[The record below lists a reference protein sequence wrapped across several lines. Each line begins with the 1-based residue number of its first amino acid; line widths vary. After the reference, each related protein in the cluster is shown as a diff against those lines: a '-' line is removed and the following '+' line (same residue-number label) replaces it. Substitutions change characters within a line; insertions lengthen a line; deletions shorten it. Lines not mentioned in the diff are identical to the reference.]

1 MGHAS
6 KPRPRSATKP
16 IKQHRNFKQ
25 PVCKGHRVVRV
36 ANEVKAMAVAV
47 SSTLISM
54 EVGIRLVRNIVE
66 AIHGAPPS

>member
-1 MGHAS
+1 
-6 KPRPRSATKP
+6 
-16 IKQHRNFKQ
+16 
-25 PVCKGHRVVRV
+25 
-36 ANEVKAMAVAV
+36 MAVAV